1 MILQFFP
8 TVCRAIRDI
17 DFYLTQRKGSYRPQ
31 GIGLGC
37 PFRVL
42 SLKAAE
48 YSNIGINRIEELLKI
63 PNCKFVLY
71 VGKKKLVK
79 RREFDKFLSD
89 IVEI

>member
-1 MILQFFP
+1 MISNNTSNNTSKIPIWEKSNL
-8 TVCRAIRDI
+8 TIRE
-17 DFYLTQRKGSYRPQ
+17 
-31 GIGLGC
+31 
-37 PFRVL
+37 
-42 SLKAAE
+42 AAE

>member
-37 PFRVL
+37 L
-42 SLKAAE
+42 
-48 YSNIGINRIEELLKI
+48 
-63 PNCKFVLY
+63 FVLFKEKFDR
-71 VGKKKLVK
+71 GMADNMSK
-79 RREFDKFLSD
+79 RQIPRLFLKPL
-89 IVEI
+89 